1 MLVQEAMLV
10 RIAKDAKTATTETHF
25 KLVITANL
33 VTAMEMPI
41 FTHPIGVIT
50 FLANVWNVS
59 EILEVGIVINVWR
72 GFMEILYLG
81 NVKLVIAIVTVP
93 WAQIV
98 IRSLD
103 NVCARRNM
111 LAELVD
117 SVKVVI

>member
-41 FTHPIGVIT
+41 FTHQIGVIT
-50 FLANVWNVS
+50 FLANVWNVL

-81 NVKLVIAIVTVP
+81 NVKLVIAIVMVP

-98 IRSLD
+98 ILSLD
-103 NVCARRNM
+103 NVCARKNM
-111 LAELVD
+111 LAGMLV
-117 SVKVVI
+117 